1 MRFSE
6 LVKCTPWL
14 EVEVSFLD
22 YYGVHSEKFKKR
34 IRKKKI
40 KKFQDIY
47 VKLNNIVPV
56 ETNWRIVVSKY
67 IEENEFYADVSG
79 INNNLEENEE
89 DIPYGLGGTPSEEW
103 LGMVIEPSS
112 FESFSNSEITAHCLW
127 ELTFYG
133 FPED

>member
-67 IEENEFYADVSG
+67 IEENEV
-79 INNNLEENEE
+79 
-89 DIPYGLGGTPSEEW
+89 GTAIFDDE
-103 LGMVIEPSS
+103 LSS
-112 FESFSNSEITAHCLW
+112 AQERNISKILQCKVLDLSLIHI
-127 ELTFYG
+127 
-133 FPED
+133 